1 MLLNENCSNNS
12 TFHFMNNHILAF
24 ILLLVS
30 VLEPQH
36 YGVKDALIAIAPST
50 LEMGTNPLN
59 IVHFLTY

>member
-1 MLLNENCSNNS
+1 
-12 TFHFMNNHILAF
+12 MNNHILAF